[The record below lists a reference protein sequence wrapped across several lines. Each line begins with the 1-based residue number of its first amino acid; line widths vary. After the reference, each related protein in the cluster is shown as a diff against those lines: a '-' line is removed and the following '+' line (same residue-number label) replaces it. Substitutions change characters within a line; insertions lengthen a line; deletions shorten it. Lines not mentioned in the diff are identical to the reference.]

1 MTQDI
6 KKLSQ
11 AIQAAK
17 KAEAEID
24 ALCAQADKAVK
35 DAEEAL
41 AQAKEAKRALYESVG
56 RSIHRGRPKGSKNK
70 PKVETETVEKPAQPG
85 QEGREEE
92 GKEDAN

>member
-6 KKLSQ
+6 KKLSA

-24 ALCAQADKAVK
+24 LICAQADKAVK

-41 AQAKEAKRALYESVG
+41 AQAKEAKRALYESLGLSV
-56 RSIHRGRPKGSKNK
+56 HKGRPKGSKNK
-70 PKVETETVEKPAQPG
+70 PKQDVETTNSESA
-85 QEGREEE
+85 
-92 GKEDAN
+92 

>member
-6 KKLSQ
+6 TKLTKTLE
-11 AIQAAK
+11 AAK

-41 AQAKEAKRALYESVG
+41 AQAKEAKRVLYESVG
-56 RSIHRGRPKGSKNK
+56 RSVHKGRLKGSKNK
-70 PKVETETVEKPAQPG
+70 AKEEGLV
-85 QEGREEE
+85 QEESKEE
-92 GKEDAN
+92 GKEEKGQTE

>member
-6 KKLSQ
+6 KELSA

-24 ALCAQADKAVK
+24 LICAQADKAVK

-41 AQAKEAKRALYESVG
+41 AQAKEAKRVLYKGVG
-56 RSIHRGRPKGSKNK
+56 RSVYKGRPKGAKNK
-70 PKVETETVEKPAQPG
+70 PK
-85 QEGREEE
+85 QEPTQDGS
-92 GKEDAN
+92 K

>member
-6 KKLSQ
+6 AKLQ
-11 AIQAAK
+11 KVIETAK

-24 ALCAQADKAVK
+24 LICAQADKAVK

-56 RSIHRGRPKGSKNK
+56 RSVYKGRPKGAKNK
-70 PKVETETVEKPAQPG
+70 PKATEAAPAEEPAQ
-85 QEGREEE
+85 EESKQWE
-92 GKEDAN
+92 KEQ

>member
-6 KKLSQ
+6 AKLQ
-11 AIQAAK
+11 KAIETAK

-24 ALCAQADKAVK
+24 ALCAAADKAVK

-56 RSIHRGRPKGSKNK
+56 RSVHKGRPKGSKNK
-70 PKVETETVEKPAQPG
+70 PKEEGLV
-85 QEGREEE
+85 QEESKEE
-92 GKEDAN
+92 GKE

>member
-24 ALCAQADKAVK
+24 ALCAQADKSVK

-41 AQAKEAKRALYESVG
+41 AQAREAKRALYESIG
-56 RSIHRGRPKGSKNK
+56 RSVHKGRPKGAKNK
-70 PKVETETVEKPAQPG
+70 AKEEGLV
-85 QEGREEE
+85 QEESKEE
-92 GKEDAN
+92 GKEEGAN